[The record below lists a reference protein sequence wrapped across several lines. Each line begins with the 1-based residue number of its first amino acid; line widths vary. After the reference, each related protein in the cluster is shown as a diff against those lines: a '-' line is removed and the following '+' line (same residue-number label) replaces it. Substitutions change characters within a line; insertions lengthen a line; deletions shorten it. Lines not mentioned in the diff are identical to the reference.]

1 MTLLLSSLT
10 AALDKE
16 ATSLWS
22 VTGHTA
28 HYVLI
33 HQHGSSASPF
43 QELKQ
48 TNSKHKE
55 SVKNALTFHSFLD
68 TKSLAPWNPPGTEKD
83 GKQRLISENN
93 SFHISLIISNN
104 RTSQYTRFF
113 QFPLSYNAT
122 IEKGALEVSPKNLI
136 SWGNALLR
144 MAKLLMVYEPKF
156 CCSAICVF
164 GFRYLQCIVFVKQ
177 CISLTHYLTS

>member
-1 MTLLLSSLT
+1 MTLLLNSLT

-33 HQHGSSASPF
+33 HQHGWSTSPF
-43 QELKQ
+43 HELRQ
-48 TNSKHKE
+48 TNNKHKE

-68 TKSLAPWNPPGTEKD
+68 TKSLAPWNPPGSEKD
-83 GKQRLISENN
+83 SKQRLISENN

-104 RTSQYTRFF
+104 RTSQTQQYVAT
-113 QFPLSYNAT
+113 NAT

-136 SWGNALLR
+136 IWGNALLR
-144 MAKLLMVYEPKF
+144 VAKLLMVYETKF
-156 CCSAICVF
+156 CCSAICVS

-177 CISLTHYLTS
+177 RISLTHYLTS